1 MAFDSSV
8 VSNPFAALSFI
19 AAPAVLTNAASVLAM
34 STSNRFLRASDRMR
48 ALGDRLDRGVDSVA
62 TRSMFRVQVQRV
74 GKQSVLLLHGLFG
87 AYLAL
92 GSFAAASLISIFGA
106 VLAVATNNG
115 AHIAVVMALVA
126 GCVGVCGLVFATFN
140 LFRATRLSMLN
151 IIEEA
156 NLIQQRHEA
165 RDTGGAL

>member
-1 MAFDSSV
+1 MAFDPSV

-48 ALGDRLDRGVDSVA
+48 ALGDRLDRGVDSPA

-74 GKQSVLLLHGLFG
+74 GKQSALLLHGLFG
-87 AYLAL
+87 A
-92 GSFAAASLISIFGA
+92 
-106 VLAVATNNG
+106 VLAVATDNG

-126 GCVGVCGLVFATFN
+126 GCVGVCGLVFSTFN

-151 IIEEA
+151 IVEEA
-156 NLIQQRHEA
+156 ALIRQRHDG
-165 RDTGGAL
+165 RDQAGPL